1 MRITSRTFLPVAL
14 VAALLVPVARTA
26 EAQSNNKPNV
36 GAVQV
41 VVRDIA
47 SKQDIGVVEPG
58 GTISLPDGARVRL
71 IMSAL
76 PTGSARGPVYPAT
89 TFSDSNGNRGG
100 VRITRSNAENST
112 ADLELVSGKNTAR
125 TETVRYQI
133 TDTWVP
139 ANLRTGSFT
148 IRVEPGSG
156 SGALS
161 QPISSGSGAW
171 TSDRARDL
179 TRVLYQG
186 ILMRDPD
193 TGAQG
198 TIDSIRN
205 GGYDALINA
214 AVAIANSNESR
225 MAISG
230 RGVSNDLRL
239 ETFYKNL
246 LGLSRDQVDRA
257 QWDADLRRLNDGHIA
272 DVVESIVRSERFRTR
287 HNLGVRY

>member
-1 MRITSRTFLPVAL
+1 MRIASRTLQAAAVM
-14 VAALLVPVARTA
+14 ALLCPLFA
-26 EAQSNNKPNV
+26 EAQSNNRPNI
-36 GAVQV
+36 GSVQILI
-41 VVRDIA
+41 RE
-47 SKQDIGVVEPG
+47 IGTRNEVARINPG
-58 GTISLPDGARVRL
+58 ETVTLPEGARVR
-71 IMSAL
+71 INMMAL
-76 PTGSARGPVYPAT
+76 PTGSARGPMYPAT
-89 TFSDSNGNRGG
+89 EFTDTGKGG
-100 VRITRSNAENST
+100 TRITRASQENAA
-112 ADLELVSGKNTAR
+112 ADLEVVASKNNNRVETIR
-125 TETVRYQI
+125 YRITE
-133 TDTWVP
+133 DWVP

-171 TSDRARDL
+171 TSDRAREL

-205 GGYDALINA
+205 GGYDALVDA

-225 MAISG
+225 MAISS
-230 RGVSNDLRL
+230 RGVSNELRL

-246 LGLSRDQVDRA
+246 LGVSRDQVDRG